1 MSNGKVNKIPEE
13 PNPKMFTKQKEQ
25 VTETGTSSVSIVKNS
40 KGVNFTVKV
49 YDEDPISA
57 KQTAEDIFDQ
67 LDKKYT
73 VATN

>member
-1 MSNGKVNKIPEE
+1 MEASHPGETKT
-13 PNPKMFTKQKEQ
+13 FTKQKEQ

-49 YDEDPISA
+49 YDDDPT
-57 KQTAEDIFDQ
+57 QAEQIAGDIFDR

-73 VATN
+73 KAE